1 MSKPPVRDVTKL
13 PKWAQ
18 NEISRLTADLKH
30 YKDAAMEMETGD
42 TNVFQQDILDR
53 RPMKRDSSI
62 IFVTDDT
69 EFQIGFRS
77 GELQVMT
84 LGRGKKDRLAV
95 RPQSSNV
102 IVLEGWGR

>member
-1 MSKPPVRDVTKL
+1 MSKLDPRIAKL

-18 NEISRLTADLKH
+18 VDMKRLAANADHWKQ
-30 YKDAAMEMETGD
+30 AAMEMETGD
-42 TNVFQQDILDR
+42 TNVFQQDLMDR
-53 RPMKRDSSI
+53 RPMKRDSTI

-69 EFQIGFRS
+69 EFEIGFRS

-84 LGRGKKDRLAV
+84 LGHGKKDRLAV

>member
-18 NEISRLTADLKH
+18 QEISRLTANEK
-30 YKDAAMEMETGD
+30 YWQNKAMEMETGD
-42 TNVFQQDILDR
+42 TNVFQQDLMDR
-53 RPMKRDSSI
+53 RPMMRDSTI

-69 EFQIGFRS
+69 EFQIGFRG

-84 LGRGKKDRLAV
+84 LGSKGKDRLAV